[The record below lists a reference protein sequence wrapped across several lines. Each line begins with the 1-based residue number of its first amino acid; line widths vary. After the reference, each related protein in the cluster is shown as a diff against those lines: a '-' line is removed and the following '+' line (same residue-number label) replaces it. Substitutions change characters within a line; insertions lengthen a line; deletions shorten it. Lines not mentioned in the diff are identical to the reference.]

1 MIPVQEFHCRMYT
14 DFERTEVPIDP
25 NATEEDKR
33 KEAEQICQW
42 IRELSDDEKRE
53 NALLQI
59 RLIKFLMNLENIYL
73 LPKVLLPTASPNS
86 VRRKNYPNYV
96 GKCVSL
102 GNCFEMVSK
111 I

>member
-1 MIPVQEFHCRMYT
+1 MYT

-73 LPKVLLPTASPNS
+73 LPMIGGITPKSCIVVSWLL
-86 VRRKNYPNYV
+86 V
-96 GKCVSL
+96 GEFTDQS
-102 GNCFEMVSK
+102 
-111 I
+111 IIYW

>member
-73 LPKVLLPTASPNS
+73 LPMRGGITPKKCIVVSWLLANLLIKV
-86 VRRKNYPNYV
+86 
-96 GKCVSL
+96 
-102 GNCFEMVSK
+102 
-111 I
+111 